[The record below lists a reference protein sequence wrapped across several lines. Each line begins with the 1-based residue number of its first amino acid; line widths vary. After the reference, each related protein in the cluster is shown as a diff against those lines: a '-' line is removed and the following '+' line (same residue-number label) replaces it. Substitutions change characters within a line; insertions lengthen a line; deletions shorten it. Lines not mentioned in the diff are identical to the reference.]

1 MRRLDPRESQGP
13 SGVGHPYWPP
23 CQVSRKQGR
32 ERVRYRIKAATAALA
47 AWLMMVGP
55 VMVGPGMV
63 GPCWAADPN
72 TAATI
77 IYYDLAGNE
86 TLDPAEPQNNS
97 SYSHEV
103 LLALYDGLVRM
114 DDAGLPG
121 PGLAESWTRN
131 EDLTE
136 ITFKLRHGVT
146 FHDGT
151 KFDAAAVKQNLE
163 RNIALGRRAGGTVYE
178 ASALISAV
186 EVQGDDGIKLK
197 LKAPNGQI
205 EYWLGSTAGMM
216 ISPESLKD
224 GAVGGA
230 LRPIGTGPFKLKT
243 FDPNVQT
250 ILVRNDAY
258 WGGVAGRPAGFEH
271 HYVPDGRARL
281 NALRSGQANIA
292 QIDARQIPEAK
303 AAGLTLQI
311 VEKNALWDIYP
322 NLAKGKLG
330 DLRVRQAIMYAI
342 DRDAIADALTFGS
355 AKAIHQ
361 LWSSRS
367 PFYVPELETRYPFD
381 QQKARALLAEAGLK
395 DGLELSQ
402 LLLNNSEYRQIAEA
416 LQAML
421 AEVGIRLKFDVVDV
435 SQFPLFFKPPPRG
448 DVLLARYGGRSDP
461 VQTVF
466 ELVGTG
472 GSYAPGG
479 SASPEIDR
487 LLAQARGMAATD
499 PKRIGVMQDL
509 SRAISDNAATIPII
523 TRSNVYAY
531 RPGCILN
538 LEAYLAAGDERFN
551 DVRIGAGCK

>member
-1 MRRLDPRESQGP
+1 MVAGP
-13 SGVGHPYWPP
+13 IRAV
-23 CQVSRKQGR
+23 
-32 ERVRYRIKAATAALA
+32 E
-47 AWLMMVGP
+47 
-55 VMVGPGMV
+55 
-63 GPCWAADPN
+63 PN

-77 IYYDLAGNE
+77 VYYDLAGNE

-114 DDAGLPG
+114 DNAGAPG

-131 EDLTE
+131 DDLTE
-136 ITFKLRHGVT
+136 ISFKLRHGVT

-151 KFDAAAVKQNLE
+151 RFDAEAVKLNLE

-178 ASALISAV
+178 AGALISAI
-186 EVQGDDGIKLK
+186 ELQGDDGVKLK

-216 ISPESLKD
+216 ISPAALKD

-230 LRPIGTGPFKLKT
+230 LQPIGTGPYKLKV

-250 ILVRNDAY
+250 VLIRNDAD

-303 AAGLTLQI
+303 AAGLALQV

-322 NLAKGKLG
+322 NLAKGNLG
-330 DLRVRQAIMYAI
+330 DLRVRHAMMYAI
-342 DRDAIADALTFGS
+342 DREALAEGLTFGS
-355 AKAIHQ
+355 AKATRQ
-361 LWSSRS
+361 LWSSQS
-367 PFYVPELETRYPFD
+367 PFYVPDLEARYPFD
-381 QQKARALLAEAGLK
+381 QQKAKALLAEAGVK
-395 DGLELSQ
+395 DGIEITQ
-402 LLLNNSEYRQIAEA
+402 LLLNNSEYRQLAEA

-435 SQFPLFFKPPPRG
+435 SQFPLFFKQPPRG
-448 DVLLARYGGRSDP
+448 DVLMARYGGRSDP
-461 VQTVF
+461 VQTIF

-487 LLAQARGMAATD
+487 LLALAKGMAATD
-499 PKRIGVMQDL
+499 KRRVGVMQDL
-509 SRAISDNAATIPII
+509 SRAISDTAATIPII
-523 TRSNVYAY
+523 TRANVYAY
-531 RPGCILN
+531 RPGCIMN

-551 DVRIGAGCK
+551 DVRIAAGCK

>member
-1 MRRLDPRESQGP
+1 MPIIRNA
-13 SGVGHPYWPP
+13 VT
-23 CQVSRKQGR
+23 
-32 ERVRYRIKAATAALA
+32 ATIAVWLA
-47 AWLMMVGP
+47 AAAPRLAG
-55 VMVGPGMV
+55 
-63 GPCWAADPN
+63 AADANP
-72 TAATI
+72 AAPDTRAAI
-77 IYYDLAGNE
+77 VYYDLAGNE
-86 TLDPAEPQNNS
+86 TLDPADTQNNS

-114 DDAGLPG
+114 DNAGLPG

-131 EDLTE
+131 EGLTE

-151 KFDAAAVKQNLE
+151 PLNADAVKKNFE

-178 ASALISAV
+178 AMNLIAAID
-186 EVQGDDGIKLK
+186 VQGDDTIKLT

-205 EYWLGSTAGMM
+205 EYWLGSTAGFMV
-216 ISPESLKD
+216 SPAALAD
-224 GAVGGA
+224 GATGSA
-230 LRPIGTGPFKLKT
+230 LRAIGTGPFKLKS
-243 FDPNVQT
+243 FEPNVKT
-250 ILVRNDAY
+250 VLVRNDAY
-258 WGGVAGRPAGFEH
+258 WGGTAGRPAAFEH

-303 AAGLTLQI
+303 DAGLTVQV
-311 VEKNALWDIYP
+311 VEKNAFWDIYP
-322 NLAKGKLG
+322 NLAKGPLG

-342 DRDAIADALTFGS
+342 DREAIAEALTFGS
-355 AKAIHQ
+355 AHATRQ
-361 LWSSRS
+361 YWSSAS
-367 PFYVPELETRYPFD
+367 PYYVKELETRYPFD
-381 QQKARALLAEAGLK
+381 QDKARALLAEAGLK
-395 DGLELSQ
+395 NGFELTQ

-421 AEVGIRLKFDVVDV
+421 GEVGIKVKFDVVDV
-435 SQFPLFFKPPPRG
+435 SQFPLFYKQPPRG
-448 DVLLARYGGRSDP
+448 DVLMARYGGRSDP
-461 VQTVF
+461 VQTMF

-487 LLAQARGMAATD
+487 LLNQARSMAGND
-499 PKRIGVMQDL
+499 PRRVETMRDL

-531 RPGCILN
+531 RPGCVTN
-538 LEAYLAAGDERFN
+538 LQPYLPAGDDRFN
-551 DVRIGAGCK
+551 DVEIAAGCK